1 MLPSEKAELWMRRLL
16 YALLIAIVLYL
27 VVWMTRFIWGVSHRV
42 LQQRQPFDGLRVAPA
57 ATAGRT
63 PSGADS
69 CFVAVAGVRE
79 ASGSPASCRA
89 KQRHF
94 ARAGS

>member
-42 LQQRQPFDGLRVAPA
+42 LQQRQPPPEACLHPGCGVASLGSTRDGPQPFDRLRVAPLA
-57 ATAGRT
+57 PAGRT
-63 PSGADS
+63 PSAAEGQPPRS
-69 CFVAVAGVRE
+69 
-79 ASGSPASCRA
+79 
-89 KQRHF
+89 
-94 ARAGS
+94 